1 MDRVHHPKAIQYN
14 ISYDYNCNQYIIWLP
29 VDKYI
34 IWLQL
39 YKYTIYYNCVNKSFD
54 YNCTNIPYITIVQ
67 IYHMITSG

>member
-39 YKYTIYYNCVNKSFD
+39 EKYTIYHNCVNISFD
-54 YNCTNIPYITIVQ
+54 YNCINIPYITIV
-67 IYHMITSG
+67 